1 MPYIHTTIIGAGQA
15 GLALSRCLTDRGI
28 EHVMLERG
36 AVGQRWRSERP
47 ATARLLTP
55 NWMSRLPGYRYQGED
70 PDGFMTMPE
79 VADFLAR
86 YARSFDA
93 PVQTGTTVA
102 EVSQVDCGF
111 RVRTDRGDLRSRHV
125 VVATGACDVPR
136 VPGFAARAHPGLTQV
151 TPPRYRGP
159 DDVPAGGVLVVG
171 ASATGVQLAAE
182 LRAAGRRVVLAVGRH
197 IRLPRTYRGRD
208 IHRWLDLLGLLR
220 RPARAGSADTHSVQ
234 LVGSPE
240 RRDLDLGTLQR
251 AGVLLTGRLL
261 DLDGTRATFAGDL
274 PAHVAEAEYRL
285 ARVLARVD
293 AYIRTRDW
301 SDPPPPAEPVPPV
314 RPAVAPRELDLTAA
328 GITSVIW
335 ATGYRRRYPWLRVP
349 VLRADGEIAHRRGIT
364 TVPGLY
370 ALGLPLQSRRNSTF
384 LDGVGYDARY
394 LARCLAGP
402 RGSAVAPPSQRPPY
416 FDSEVRL
423 R

>member
-1 MPYIHTTIIGAGQA
+1 
-15 GLALSRCLTDRGI
+15 
-28 EHVMLERG
+28 
-36 AVGQRWRSERP
+36 
-47 ATARLLTP
+47 
-55 NWMSRLPGYRYQGED
+55 WMSRLPGYRYQGED

-102 EVSQVDCGF
+102 EASQVECGF

-136 VPGFAARAHPGLTQV
+136 VPGFAARAHRGLTQV

-159 DDVPAGGVLVVG
+159 GHLPEGGVLVVG
-171 ASATGVQLAAE
+171 AGATGVQMAAE

-197 IRLPRTYRGRD
+197 IRLPRTYRGQD

-220 RPARAGSADTHSVQ
+220 RPARNGAADGLSAQ

-251 AGVLLTGRLL
+251 DGVLLTGRLL
-261 DLDGTRATFAGDL
+261 DLDGTRATFADDL
-274 PAHVAEAEYRL
+274 PGHVAEADHRL
-285 ARVLARVD
+285 ARLLARID
-293 AYIRTRDW
+293 AYILIRYRPD
-301 SDPPPPAEPVPPV
+301 SLPPAEPVHPV
-314 RPAVAPRELDLTAA
+314 MPAVAPRELDLAAA
-328 GITSVIW
+328 GITTIIW

-349 VLRADGEIAHRRGIT
+349 VLRADGEIAHRRGVT
-364 TVPGLY
+364 AVPGLY

-384 LDGVGYDARY
+384 IDGVGHDARY
-394 LARCLAGP
+394 LARRLAGP
-402 RGSAVAPPSQRPPY
+402 RARPHPAP
-416 FDSEVRL
+416 
-423 R
+423 